1 MRLRGQKAQ
10 LRVNQRADLA
20 ASTREADVTARV
32 GGVLMRALRTPGP
45 AVSALRVGLVCVC
58 VQRVR
63 VKRTLCSPVLVL
75 RLTYN

>member
-1 MRLRGQKAQ
+1 MRLRRQKAQ

-58 VQRVR
+58 AKGACQKDPLFPCTCVTSNV
-63 VKRTLCSPVLVL
+63 
-75 RLTYN
+75 